1 MIHGSFTSLKE
12 PLLYDEKEDRMI
24 SIRLMTHMY
33 NFQTTQVGI
42 NQIVNYFTEKN
53 DILAPMTRCKRFALI
68 N

>member
-24 SIRLMTHMY
+24 SLRLMTHMY

-42 NQIVNYFTEKN
+42 NQIVNSFTEKQ
-53 DILAPMTRCKRFALI
+53 DILTPMSRRKRVALI
-68 N
+68 H